1 MPLTGVRTLMRR
13 LIRQSL
19 LLTLLLSFVAHAQ
32 IYRWVDEYGQVHYG
46 DKIPPKYA
54 KIQRETLNEQGLRVD
69 VQEREKTDAERAAEA
84 AKAAR
89 AEEAQ
94 RAEMAQQRYDR
105 FLLSTY
111 PTLAALDR
119 AQSDRLAIMD
129 GQLVNARK
137 SREEAADALR
147 ILEERAE
154 RFVANDRPIP
164 DRLASQLEAFADTA
178 AEAERRIG
186 SVQRE
191 REQVAQQFQR
201 DRERWQALHSAS
213 RP

>member
-1 MPLTGVRTLMRR
+1 MRSLIGATLVLTAMLGTAA
-13 LIRQSL
+13 Q
-19 LLTLLLSFVAHAQ
+19 AQ
-32 IYRWVDEYGQVHYG
+32 IYRWVDEFGQVHYG

-89 AEEAQ
+89 AEEVQ
-94 RAEMAQQRYDR
+94 RAEMVQQRYDR

-119 AQSDRLAIMD
+119 AQTDRLAIMD
-129 GQLVNARK
+129 GQLANARK

-154 RFVANDRPIP
+154 RFVANDRAIP
-164 DRLASQLEAFADTA
+164 DRLASQLDAFADTA
-178 AEAERRIG
+178 SEAERRIG

-191 REQVAQQFQR
+191 RAQVAEQFQR
-201 DRERWQALHSAS
+201 DRARWQELNAANT
-213 RP
+213 P